1 MTFLATPF
9 AVAERTLLEDDM
21 SSLDA
26 KQSSESE
33 WNTSPKN
40 CNWYKCYQHGGG
52 SREDKDEKMVRS
64 SRHGTKN

>member
-33 WNTSPKN
+33 WNTSQKIVTGTN
-40 CNWYKCYQHGGG
+40 VT
-52 SREDKDEKMVRS
+52 SMVEDPEKIRT
-64 SRHGTKN
+64 RRW